1 MKGNQSSLDTSQE
14 VSLQVYE
21 SSGRAEDLFSGN
33 NVTVHSCREEE
44 GTWA

>member
-1 MKGNQSSLDTSQE
+1 MKDNQNRLGTSQE

-21 SSGRAEDLFSGN
+21 NSGRAEDLLSIN

-44 GTWA
+44 GIWA